1 MDSLLAIIHPL
12 YLLSGFAVGLLVGQ
26 TGVGGGALMTP
37 ILVLLFGVHPATAV
51 GTDLLFAAAT
61 KSVGALVH
69 GRYGTVDW
77 RITARLAAGSVPATL
92 LTMVLLSHFA
102 LLDSGGARLFTIAL
116 GVTLMLTGLALLAR
130 NRIRA
135 MTGGWSDSLA
145 ASRATALTVLAGA
158 VLGALVSLS
167 SVGAG
172 AIGMTMLILLYPQ
185 RRLAS
190 LVGSD
195 IAHAVPL
202 TLIAGLGHWAVG
214 SVDFGLLALL
224 LCGSVPGVLL
234 GSISA
239 ARVPE
244 WLLRPILAFMLLA
257 VGARMATSLG

>member
-1 MDSLLAIIHPL
+1 MDSLLAIIDPL

-61 KSVGALVH
+61 KSVGTLVH
-69 GRYGTVDW
+69 GRHGTVDW
-77 RITARLAAGSVPATL
+77 RITGRLAAGSVPATL
-92 LTMVLLSHFA
+92 LLMLLLSRYA
-102 LLDSGGARLFTIAL
+102 LLDSASARLFSIGL

-135 MTGGWSDSLA
+135 ATDGWSAGLG
-145 ASRATALTVLAGA
+145 SRRITVLTVLAGA
-158 VLGALVSLS
+158 VLGVLVSLS

-172 AIGMTMLILLYPQ
+172 AIGMTVLILLYPQ

-202 TLIAGLGHWAVG
+202 TLIAGLGHWVVG
-214 SVDFGLLALL
+214 SVDFRLLAAL
-224 LCGSVPGVLL
+224 LCGSLPGVLL
-234 GSISA
+234 GSLLSA
-239 ARVPE
+239 RIPE
-244 WLLRPILAFMLLA
+244 WVLRPILAAVLLA
-257 VGARMATSLG
+257 AGAKLATSLG